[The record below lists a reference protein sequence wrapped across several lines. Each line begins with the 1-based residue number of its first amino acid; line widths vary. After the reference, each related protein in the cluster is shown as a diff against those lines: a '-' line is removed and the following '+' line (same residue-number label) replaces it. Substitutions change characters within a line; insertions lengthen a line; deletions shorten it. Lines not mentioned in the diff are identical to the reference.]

1 MKKVAAALML
11 VAACGCQKQAPQPA
25 DNSIQRM
32 ADAIHKVLETDRT
45 VYTQMV
51 VNRLTL
57 EDKVIKASE
66 HWKEDK
72 ALLLPAQMFR
82 QGAERV
88 NEQSPGFSYAL
99 ISPWAINK
107 KNMPRTDAEVKGV
120 DKLKADSSK
129 PFYIDE
135 ELGGEKYFTAVYPD
149 VAIADACIECH
160 NKHKDSPRTDFKKGD
175 LMGAVVVRIKR

>member
-1 MKKVAAALML
+1 MKIISVILML
-11 VAACGCQKQAPQPA
+11 MAASGCQKAAPPPA
-25 DNSIQRM
+25 DNSLQRM
-32 ADAIHKVLETDRT
+32 ADAIHKVIETDRT

-57 EDKVIKASE
+57 QDKVIKASE

-82 QGAERV
+82 QSAERV
-88 NEQSPGFSYAL
+88 NEQSLGFSYSL

-107 KNMPRTDAEVKGV
+107 KNSPRTDAEVKGV
-120 DKLKADSSK
+120 EKLKTDSSK
-129 PFYIDE
+129 AFYADE
-135 ELGGEKYFTAVYPD
+135 ELGGDKYFTAVYAD
-149 VAIADACIECH
+149 IAVADACIDCH

-175 LMGAVVVRIKR
+175 VMGAVVVRIKR

>member
-1 MKKVAAALML
+1 MKKITAILIAL
-11 VAACGCQKQAPQPA
+11 VAVGCQKPAPQQA
-25 DNSIQRM
+25 DDSMQRM
-32 ADAIHKVLETDRT
+32 ADAVHKVLETDRT
-45 VYTQMV
+45 VYTQMI

-57 EDKVIKASE
+57 QDKVIKASE
-66 HWKEDK
+66 HWQEDK

-82 QGAERV
+82 QSAERV

-107 KNMPRTDAEVKGV
+107 KNSPRTDAEVKGV
-120 DKLKADSSK
+120 DKLKGDATK
-129 PFYIDE
+129 PFYADE

-149 VAIADACIECH
+149 IAVADACVECH